1 MANDPL
7 VIVTEH
13 LVLRDF
19 EAGDLDAMLA
29 YQTDPR
35 YLRYYARDRAE
46 RIAEEARGLLQRFL
60 AAQEERPRTKFQLAM
75 TLREDGKL
83 IGNAGVRMESAD
95 ATEGEMG
102 CEIAPDYWNRGYATE
117 ATRAMLAFGFERL
130 GLHRISAST
139 LAPNV
144 GAWRVL
150 EKLGMVREGELRETT
165 LLDGGWANS
174 LIYGML
180 EQEWRARKDAE
191 PGS

>member
-83 IGNAGVRMESAD
+83 IGQVSRRDVLTFWMDLIEQVPTGPRESPLMYFSELFA
-95 ATEGEMG
+95 AEE
-102 CEIAPDYWNRGYATE
+102 AP
-117 ATRAMLAFGFERL
+117 LA
-130 GLHRISAST
+130 
-139 LAPNV
+139 
-144 GAWRVL
+144 
-150 EKLGMVREGELRETT
+150 
-165 LLDGGWANS
+165 
-174 LIYGML
+174 
-180 EQEWRARKDAE
+180 
-191 PGS
+191 

>member
-1 MANDPL
+1 
-7 VIVTEH
+7 
-13 LVLRDF
+13 
-19 EAGDLDAMLA
+19 
-29 YQTDPR
+29 
-35 YLRYYARDRAE
+35 
-46 RIAEEARGLLQRFL
+46 
-60 AAQEERPRTKFQLAM
+60 
-75 TLREDGKL
+75 
-83 IGNAGVRMESAD
+83 
-95 ATEGEMG
+95 MG
-102 CEIAPDYWNRGYATE
+102 ADYWNRGYATE

-130 GLHRISAST
+130 GLHRVRAAT
-139 LAPNV
+139 LSPNV